1 MCSGQFVASASSP
14 SLWLALTCN
23 GLFVGCV
30 VVGAYVS
37 NACCFVCIVVVAVQ
51 ETCNSPKRTFI
62 CYILVGISY
71 TKQPRTIFG
80 TLHPKNSPSN
90 IPKSTLRNLA
100 ALKSIWSSK
109 NSFQKDLQKS
119 SQSQAY
125 AILNPKAPGAH
136 GKPAPNC
143 ESRRI
148 KANA

>member
-1 MCSGQFVASASSP
+1 MTQDLGYPCTIPSMRSRFWSALSLGNILKSTLRDLAEQKSS
-14 SLWLALTCN
+14 L
-23 GLFVGCV
+23 VG
-30 VVGAYVS
+30 
-37 NACCFVCIVVVAVQ
+37 VAVQ

-62 CYILVGISY
+62 CYILVGISS

-80 TLHPKNSPSN
+80 TFHPRNSPSN

-100 ALKSIWSSK
+100 ELKSIWFSK
-109 NSFQKDLQKS
+109 NSFQKDLHKI